1 MHGHTSIRK
10 FNKRPDKNIYK
21 IFWNIRYT
29 QCCLGREKV
38 GPLRTS
44 LASHSHLPLCRNQR
58 YNLWSWTYLLRK
70 NLKNKSLLELTVCL
84 FNISFQRGYIDIL
97 FLLLSRIK
105 FRTAPSWIK
114 LAANSCRVT
123 RLPCLPGRSH
133 LKCRMYKK
141 HVFSYPVERSK
152 HKFGETSSAFAGCHC
167 VYVIEDCSS
176 DHNTPMKHVWILH
189 DIYVLKI
196 RLLCSSAIKRSSEDG
211 ITSAAIENGVF

>member
-44 LASHSHLPLCRNQR
+44 LASHSHLPWCRNQR

-97 FLLLSRIK
+97 FLLLSRIN
-105 FRTAPSWIK
+105 FERHR
-114 LAANSCRVT
+114 LELNSRPIPVVWPVSPVYQGDHIWNAECT
-123 RLPCLPGRSH
+123 KS
-133 LKCRMYKK
+133 MY
-141 HVFSYPVERSK
+141 SP
-152 HKFGETSSAFAGCHC
+152 TP
-167 VYVIEDCSS
+167 SS
-176 DHNTPMKHVWILH
+176 DQNINLVK
-189 DIYVLKI
+189 
-196 RLLCSSAIKRSSEDG
+196 LLRPLLVVIVSMWLRTVQAITTRQWNMYEFYMTYTSWKFASSVPRP
-211 ITSAAIENGVF
+211 